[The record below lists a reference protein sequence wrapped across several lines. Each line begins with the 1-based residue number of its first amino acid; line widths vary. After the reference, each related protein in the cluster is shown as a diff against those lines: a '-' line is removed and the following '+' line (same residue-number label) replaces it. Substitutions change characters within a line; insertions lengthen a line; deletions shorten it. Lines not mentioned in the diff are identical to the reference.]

1 MAQETGM
8 LNQRQ
13 HAIFVP
19 DNGLMMNLKKMK
31 MLVVKIV
38 VQVINNESKHRIDVN
53 QAMNDVKNRF
63 KEAYD
68 CGCN

>member
-1 MAQETGM
+1 
-8 LNQRQ
+8 
-13 HAIFVP
+13 
-19 DNGLMMNLKKMK
+19 MMNLKKMK

-38 VQVINNESKHRIDVN
+38 VQVINKESKHRIDVN

-68 CGCN
+68 CGCK